1 MTGMRPSAINTYIA
15 VSGSP
20 RSWENAQMMAAKAAP
35 SLVTDR
41 STTPAADRK
50 LLKRPIEWEVGA
62 GAALGVMISCS
73 MRAEIIRL
81 AQKCK
86 LCPLVP
92 GTGGL
97 LPPGK
102 KLCEKPGR
110 PLRSHNRAARLA
122 PCPTFSGLLMKLSN
136 LACLLCLSCTPG
148 LAHAADIP
156 ASGDSLSRYV

>member
-1 MTGMRPSAINTYIA
+1 MVDQMTGMRPSAISTYIA

-62 GAALGVMISCS
+62 GDALGVMISCS

-81 AQKCK
+81 GLKSK
-86 LCPLVP
+86 LRPLIP
-92 GTGGL
+92 GTAAYCVKAGSCV
-97 LPPGK
+97 K
-102 KLCEKPGR
+102 R
-110 PLRSHNRAARLA
+110 RASRGDATFARL
-122 PCPTFSGLLMKLSN
+122 
-136 LACLLCLSCTPG
+136 
-148 LAHAADIP
+148 D
-156 ASGDSLSRYV
+156 